1 MMIRVNPIPPI
12 YFSGVPIQMSQFDV
26 KNLSA
31 DELKKL
37 VNDAEQALRE
47 RSKQRVMELRRE
59 AEALA
64 NELNATLA
72 YSFGFEEGSKQAG
85 KKLPAKYMNPANPSQ
100 TWSGRGKRP
109 NWLVDELN
117 KGKKLEDFR
126 I

>member
-1 MMIRVNPIPPI
+1 
-12 YFSGVPIQMSQFDV
+12 MSQIDV

-37 VNDAEQALRE
+37 VNDAEQALRDRNQE
-47 RSKQRVMELRRE
+47 RVMELRRE

-64 NELNATLA
+64 AELNTSVAEL
-72 YSFGFEEGSKQAG
+72 FGLEKPAKQAG
-85 KKLPAKYMNPANPSQ
+85 KKLPAKYINPANPSQ

-109 NWLVDELN
+109 NWLVDELK
-117 KGKKLEDFR
+117 KGKKLEDFQ